1 MATYEYRCRACQES
15 FTRRERI
22 DEHDPSNAVCPR
34 CQSRDV
40 ERVMSGFYART
51 PRKS

>member
-1 MATYEYRCRACQES
+1 MPMYEFRCRKCGEE
-15 FTRRERI
+15 FVVRERLS
-22 DEHDPSNAVCPR
+22 EFGKRKPACPK
-34 CQSRDV
+34 CTSADV

>member
-1 MATYEYRCRACQES
+1 MATYEYRCRSCHET
-15 FTRRERI
+15 FTRREKI
-22 DEHDPSNAVCPR
+22 SEHDPGSAVCPR

-40 ERVMSGFYART
+40 EPLMSGFYART

>member
-1 MATYEYRCRACQES
+1 MATYEFRCRVCHET
-15 FTRRERI
+15 FTRREKI
-22 DEHDPSNAVCPR
+22 DEYDPSTAVCPR

>member
-1 MATYEYRCRACQES
+1 MATYEYRCRACGES
-15 FTRRERI
+15 FTQREKI
-22 DEHDPSNAVCPR
+22 SEHDPSTAVCPR

-40 ERVMSGFYART
+40 ERLMSGFYART

>member
-1 MATYEYRCRACQES
+1 MPTYEFQCRKCGEHFSLRAHISEYDSKKTACPKCKS
-15 FTRRERI
+15 K
-22 DEHDPSNAVCPR
+22 
-34 CQSRDV
+34 DV